1 MGWIGGGVGVKGNKG
16 LVELVVVIMINYIF
30 LNREGFGLYGDYVK
44 VMVDFKKKIIEV
56 IDNYVKFEK

>member
-16 LVELVVVIMINYIF
+16 LVELVVVTMINYIF
-30 LNREGFGLYGDYVK
+30 LNREGFGLYVDYVK